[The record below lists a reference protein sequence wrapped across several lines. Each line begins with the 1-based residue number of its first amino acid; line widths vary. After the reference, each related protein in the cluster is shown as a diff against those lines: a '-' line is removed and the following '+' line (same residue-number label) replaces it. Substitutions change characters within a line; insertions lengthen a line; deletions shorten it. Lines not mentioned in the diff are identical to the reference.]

1 MLDFRENP
9 RARGCAANRLFSLFV
24 RFLGL
29 PYYRARTNSLFPHMP
44 FGILGAKTKIA
55 ISVFASNCFNN
66 QMRVPKSLFWISALN
81 LPIPRLTERVKL
93 RHYNNMCALKIT
105 GSPKNRNARSDV
117 RFLGIRSNKCT
128 RAWRQATRAACPP
141 SPCCDV
147 QRGENRSGFPLKS
160 QKFVLSAQN
169 KFREL
174 PISPPYTGSRRRA
187 RSAFSSAKR
196 SESRAVR
203 TLSARSFRK
212 SAKRAPPLRG

>member
-29 PYYRARTNSLFPHMP
+29 LYYRTRANSLFPHMP
-44 FGILGAKTKIA
+44 FGISGAKTKIA

-66 QMRVPKSLFWISALN
+66 QMRVPKSLFWISALY
-81 LPIPRLTERVKL
+81 LPIPRLTERVKQ
-93 RHYNNMCALKIT
+93 RHYNNMRALK
-105 GSPKNRNARSDV
+105 NAAV
-117 RFLGIRSNKCT
+117 RGKPL
-128 RAWRQATRAACPP
+128 
-141 SPCCDV
+141 
-147 QRGENRSGFPLKS
+147 GFPLKS

-169 KFREL
+169 KFRE

-187 RSAFSSAKR
+187 RSAFSSVKR

-203 TLSARSFRK
+203 TLSARSSRR